1 MVCLLWLAPVST
13 ILQLYRGGQVYLW
26 RKPVYREKTTDL
38 SQVTGKRYHIQFDI
52 LTVQLLP
59 DDFKCVIYKH
69 FVWILFAQTVDI
81 TFTDRLCL
89 VIYNHQEFLDTRV
102 LIYRIMLHID
112 IHPNSN

>member
-1 MVCLLWLAPVST
+1 MYT
-13 ILQLYRGGQVYLW
+13 
-26 RKPVYREKTTDL
+26 EKTTDL
-38 SQVTGKRYHIQFDI
+38 EQVIDKRYHIQFDR

-59 DDFKCVIYKH
+59 DEFTCVIYKH

-102 LIYRIMLHID
+102 LIHRIMLHID